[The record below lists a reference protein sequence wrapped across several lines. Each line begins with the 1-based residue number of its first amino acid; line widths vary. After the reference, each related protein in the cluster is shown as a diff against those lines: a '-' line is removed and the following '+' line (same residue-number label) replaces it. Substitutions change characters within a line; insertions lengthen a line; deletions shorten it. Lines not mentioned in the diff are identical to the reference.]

1 MTLSTT
7 TVSQSYSGN
16 GSTTAF
22 TFTFPINSTSELKV
36 IERSSNGTETIKSE
50 GTGSANYSI
59 VDNGASGGTVTMVTA
74 PASGTTLVLIR
85 DTSLTQE
92 SDYVENDPFAAET
105 HEDAL
110 DKLQMQIQEVQ
121 EEVDRSMK
129 LSRTNTMTSTEF
141 TNSAT
146 DRASKVL
153 AFDSS
158 GELSVTQEL
167 GTVKGNWGAST
178 SYVPRD
184 IVKDTS
190 TNNIFIALTAHTSS
204 GSQPLTTNTDS
215 AKWSLL
221 VDAASATT
229 SQTAAASSA
238 TAAAS
243 SATAAASSA
252 STASGHKDTA
262 TTKASEAASS
272 ATAAASSATSAAT
285 SLDNFDDRYLGQKS
299 SDPSADNDGDSLLT
313 GALYFNT
320 TNNVLMVYSGS
331 AWQATT
337 PSSSNQTNINALAAS
352 AVIADMAL
360 LATTD
365 VIADMALLATSDVIS
380 DMNTLATSD
389 IVSDINTLATSDI
402 VSDLN
407 TLATSDIVSDINTLA
422 TSDIV
427 SDLNTLATSDF
438 VSDLN
443 TLAVSS
449 VISDMNTLAGSGNA
463 PNVTNVTASGT
474 MQFGSLSD
482 GTITITDFVDEDNMA
497 SDSAVKI
504 PTQQSVKAYVDSQ
517 TAGSLSL
524 IDEDNMATNSATRP
538 PSQQSVKAYVDAGD
552 LSLID
557 EDNMATDSA
566 TRPPSQQSVKAFAES
581 LTGTNIV
588 ATGALNAGTITS
600 GFGNIDTGSS
610 TITTTGAV
618 ATGALS
624 VTGASTITT
633 ADNTDTLTL
642 ISTDADANSGP
653 NLRMYRNSSSPADAD
668 TIGVVEFE
676 GRNDN
681 SQDVI
686 YSQMRTVVND
696 VSDGTED
703 GQIDIKIMN
712 GGSLNMVASFKG
724 SETVINDASIDHDF
738 RVESNG
744 DANCFVVDAGNDN
757 VNIRTGGANLG
768 GVFNVLGGTVLAID
782 DNSDVLTLQTTDAD
796 SNIGPVL
803 NFSRDSS
810 SPANNDFLGE
820 LTFQGKNN
828 AGDDHDYIRMF
839 ARILNVADGSEQAD
853 FIMKDA
859 TGNNIVNFAHSEV
872 VYNDDSLDRDFRVES
887 DDSTKAFFVSG
898 TKGNCHITGASSA
911 TKLSYYSGGNGN
923 LQLGIGGGIYSYDYN
938 VIDGP
943 YVYNN
948 SYMDNGTEKYVGTG
962 PAGKIGQYNGQFQYY
977 NASSGS
983 ADGAISYTERF
994 RIDNSGNITAT
1005 DTTIGSI
1012 SDERLKENIADF
1024 TYDVAK
1030 FKQFKPKTFDWKNP
1044 QLHTGVANNR
1054 GFIAQEIETVD
1065 DYYINAEELILPETE
1080 ETGNADYNLI
1090 PEDGD
1095 GKRISY
1101 TSKLGKKDAMYIS
1114 VIQQL
1119 ITRIEALEG

>member
-36 IERSSNGTETIKSE
+36 IERSATGAETVKSE

-167 GTVKGNWGAST
+167 GTFKGDSAT
-178 SYVPRD
+178 TTTAAYVIRD
-184 IVKDTS
+184 IVKS
-190 TNNIFIALTAHTSS
+190 TTTAQLNNIYICIQASPIGTALTNTSYWT
-204 GSQPLTTNTDS
+204 LI
-215 AKWSLL
+215 
-221 VDAASATT
+221 VDAVSAATSAT
-229 SQTAAASSA
+229 
-238 TAAAS
+238 
-243 SATAAASSA
+243 
-252 STASGHKDTA
+252 TA
-262 TTKASEAASS
+262 TTKASEAATS
-272 ATAAASSATSAAT
+272 ATNAAASYDS
-285 SLDNFDDRYLGQKS
+285 FDDRYLGAKS
-299 SDPSADNDGDSLLT
+299 SDPSADNDGDGLLT
-313 GALYFNT
+313 GAIYFKT
-320 TNNVLMVYSGS
+320 DGTGFKVYNGS
-331 AWQATT
+331 AWKDIRPTDAQ
-337 PSSSNQTNINALAAS
+337 QTNIDTVAGANSNISALAAS

-497 SDSAVKI
+497 SNSAVKI

-517 TAGSLSL
+517 TAGS
-524 IDEDNMATNSATRP
+524 
-538 PSQQSVKAYVDAGD
+538 

-588 ATGALNAGTITS
+588 ATGALNAGSITS
-600 GFGNIDTGSS
+600 GFGNIDTGAS

-633 ADNTDTLTL
+633 ADNTDTLSL
-642 ISTDADANSGP
+642 ISTDADAAVGP
-653 NLRMYRNSSSPADAD
+653 VLNLYRNSSSPATDDVLGAIKFSGENSAD
-668 TIGVVEFE
+668 EVVEYFRLEAAIQDKTDGSEDFNFKFKGLVNGAEKSFFE
-676 GRNDN
+676 GSSGTLVFNND
-681 SQDVI
+681 SVD
-686 YSQMRTVVND
+686 M
-696 VSDGTED
+696 
-703 GQIDIKIMN
+703 
-712 GGSLNMVASFKG
+712 
-724 SETVINDASIDHDF
+724 DF

-744 DANCFVVDAGNDN
+744 NANMLFVDGGNDN
-757 VNIRTGGANLG
+757 VSIGTSAVVQDFGSDRTHLTIRSASSGNYS
-768 GVFNVLGGTVLAID
+768 VLAI
-782 DNSDVLTLQTTDAD
+782 SGHAD
-796 SNIGPVL
+796 SNDQIHGLINFYNETTSVARISSLQESNTSDAYL
-803 NFSRDSS
+803 NFFTAPSS
-810 SPANNDFLGE
+810 GGIAERMRIHGGGVVSIPNGIALGVGTANTASNVLDDYEEGTFTMGMADASGNA
-820 LTFQGKNN
+820 LTMNGTYAVMHYTKIGNMVHINGLPVVSSIASAGSDVRITGLPFTSKNHATN
-828 AGDDHDYIRMF
+828 YSTLAIGYASSLSIPDDTVITSYVNQNSTIAPM
-839 ARILNVADGSEQAD
+839 RIWTN
-853 FIMKDA
+853 
-859 TGNNIVNFAHSEV
+859 T
-872 VYNDDSLDRDFRVES
+872 
-887 DDSTKAFFVSG
+887 SG
-898 TKGNCHITGASSA
+898 TDQLSASQ
-911 TKLSYYSGGNGN
+911 LS
-923 LQLGIGGGIYSYDYN
+923 
-938 VIDGP
+938 
-943 YVYNN
+943 
-948 SYMDNGTEKYVGTG
+948 
-962 PAGKIGQYNGQFQYY
+962 
-977 NASSGS
+977 
-983 ADGAISYTERF
+983 DGAEFVIS
-994 RIDNSGNITAT
+994 G
-1005 DTTIGSI
+1005 
-1012 SDERLKENIADF
+1012 
-1024 TYDVAK
+1024 TYIVA
-1030 FKQFKPKTFDWKNP
+1030 
-1044 QLHTGVANNR
+1044 
-1054 GFIAQEIETVD
+1054 
-1065 DYYINAEELILPETE
+1065 
-1080 ETGNADYNLI
+1080 
-1090 PEDGD
+1090 
-1095 GKRISY
+1095 
-1101 TSKLGKKDAMYIS
+1101 
-1114 VIQQL
+1114 
-1119 ITRIEALEG
+1119 